1 MIREF
6 FPGGMLPPECSLKQ
20 GLESGKI
27 ILVDTSGTTEDKITN
42 IWNQAWWDNA
52 ERASW
57 QLNSA
62 VREIAT
68 GEHHEAILVNPLN
81 VGIIS
86 DEVDLTLDERRTARF
101 LYLNEKTDPLAWSPG
116 LMDRMIEEIN
126 LFRPAVLEANP
137 SYLARLCRYIT
148 AVRKTVFQPGVIIF
162 TYEYPT
168 RLHYRQIRQVF
179 NIPLVSSYGTTETGY
194 VFMQCE
200 EGKLHQNSDYCRVDF
215 QPFKKEY
222 GGPWL
227 GRILVT
233 PLRNPWSYIL
243 RFDTGDLV
251 QLEESGRCA
260 CGRRSGLVLSAVC
273 GRTLNLTLTGSGRP
287 VTLFEL
293 DNALNE
299 LEKLV
304 DYKLLQTAPGAYEMH
319 LVCLPADQEKTGQE
333 ARKILTGIYGQDARI
348 NIIYDM
354 DIAPE
359 ISGKYIHSRALFPV
373 ELGDF
378 LEK

>member
-1 MIREF
+1 
-6 FPGGMLPPECSLKQ
+6 MLPPECSLKQ

-148 AVRKTVFQPGVIIF
+148 AVRKTVF
-162 TYEYPT
+162 T
-168 RLHYRQIRQVF
+168 RRNLF
-179 NIPLVSSYGTTETGY
+179 LLMSIPLNCITGRSARY
-194 VFMQCE
+194 
-200 EGKLHQNSDYCRVDF
+200 LIS
-215 QPFKKEY
+215 
-222 GGPWL
+222 
-227 GRILVT
+227 
-233 PLRNPWSYIL
+233 PWS
-243 RFDTGDLV
+243 
-251 QLEESGRCA
+251 
-260 CGRRSGLVLSAVC
+260 
-273 GRTLNLTLTGSGRP
+273 
-287 VTLFEL
+287 
-293 DNALNE
+293 AL
-299 LEKLV
+299 
-304 DYKLLQTAPGAYEMH
+304 TAPRKRAMF
-319 LVCLPADQEKTGQE
+319 LCS
-333 ARKILTGIYGQDARI
+333 ARRVSCTRTVTTAG
-348 NIIYDM
+348 
-354 DIAPE
+354 
-359 ISGKYIHSRALFPV
+359 
-373 ELGDF
+373 
-378 LEK
+378 

>member
-1 MIREF
+1 
-6 FPGGMLPPECSLKQ
+6 MLPPECSLSQ
-20 GLESGKI
+20 GLESGNI
-27 ILVDTSGTTEDKITN
+27 VLVDTSGTTEDKITN
-42 IWNQAWWDNA
+42 IWNQVWWDNA
-52 ERASW
+52 EWASW
-57 QLNSA
+57 QLNSE

-86 DEVDLTLDERRTARF
+86 DEIDLALDERRTSRF

-137 SYLARLCRYIT
+137 SYLARLCRYIAAT
-148 AVRKTVFQPGVIIF
+148 RKTVFQPGVIIF
-162 TYEYPT
+162 TYEYPSQ
-168 RLHYRQIRQVF
+168 LHYRQIRQVF
-179 NIPLVSSYGTTETGY
+179 STPLVSSYGTTETGY

-200 EGKLHQNSDYCRVDF
+200 KGKLHQNSDYCRVDF
-215 QPFKKEY
+215 QPFKKEC

-233 PLRNPWSYIL
+233 PLRNPWNYIL

-251 QLEESGRCA
+251 QLEESGQCA
-260 CGRRSGLVLSAVC
+260 CGRKSGLILSAIS
-273 GRTLNLTLTGSGRP
+273 GRKLNLTLTVTGRP

-299 LEKLV
+299 LEMLE
-304 DYKLLQTAPGAYEMH
+304 DYKLLQTAPGDYEMH
-319 LVCLPADQEKTGQE
+319 LVCRDEDQEKTGQE
-333 ARKILTGIYGQDARI
+333 ARRILTGIYGEDARI

-359 ISGKYIHSRALFPV
+359 SSGKYIHARALFPV
-373 ELGDF
+373 ELEDF